1 MKRKDRIRLIFTRN
15 WKLTGKQRF
24 INWFKP
30 SASVK
35 VDLKNGITWL
45 TDEDIAIYTTADNY
59 IEWNILSTGTYEHEI
74 NKLIRISLKDGDV
87 ALDVGAN
94 IGLQS
99 IRMSKSVG
107 EAGRVLAFEPLTYLQ
122 KKLAA
127 NILLNR
133 SLNVTLLPYALA
145 NIETETKYDI
155 NENEWNQGAFSL
167 DNNTENGDSAQKIA
181 IKKGDIL
188 PEIIN
193 LNRLDLIKID
203 VEGFEFQVMLG
214 LAETIKKYLPRIIFE
229 YDHNY
234 WTKTN
239 QNISECFNFLKV
251 ANYKVFQITSVGCEL
266 RESPEQ
272 ITGGNLFCLQ
282 AEHE

>member
-1 MKRKDRIRLIFTRN
+1 MKRNDRIRLIFTRN

-24 INWFKP
+24 INLFKP
-30 SASVK
+30 SANVK
-35 VDLKNGITWL
+35 VDLKDGITWL

-59 IEWNILSTGTYEHEI
+59 IEWNILSTGTYEDEI

-99 IRMSKSVG
+99 IRMAKSVG
-107 EAGRVLAFEPLTYLQ
+107 ETGRVFAFEPLTYLQ
-122 KKLAA
+122 KKFAA
-127 NILLNR
+127 NVALNR

-145 NIETETKYDI
+145 NAETETEYDI
-155 NENEWNQGAFSL
+155 NENEWNQGTFSL
-167 DNNTENGDSAQKIA
+167 DNHTENGGSAQKII

-188 PEIIN
+188 PEIKN

-214 LAETIKKYLPRIIFE
+214 LFETIKKHRPRIIFE

-239 QNISECFNFLKV
+239 QSISECFNFLK
-251 ANYKVFQITSVGCEL
+251 AINYKIFQITPIGCEL
-266 RESPEQ
+266 REYGRKS
-272 ITGGNLFCLQ
+272 ILFTSGT
-282 AEHE
+282 